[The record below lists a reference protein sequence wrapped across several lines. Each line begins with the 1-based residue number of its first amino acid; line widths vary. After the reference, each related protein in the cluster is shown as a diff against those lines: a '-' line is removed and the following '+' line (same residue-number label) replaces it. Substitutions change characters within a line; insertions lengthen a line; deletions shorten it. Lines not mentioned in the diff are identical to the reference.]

1 MNSNRSSRLATA
13 LVATVLALAV
23 ATPVVAAVSVS
34 PDGVPDEAEQGTD
47 LEARFTLTELYTD
60 YESWTLEGE
69 TDLREVTWT
78 VQQFDQAGNQVSQQS
93 YDGQSFNES
102 VSLDSDASEI
112 RVRVT
117 GTVPEVTEFS
127 YDPEESFTVAA
138 FTLVRQGGTQQALDG
153 YSTHH
158 FTAESKQ
165 ARQAIDEAGAA
176 VDGVDNQQARNQLNR
191 AIEAY
196 NNGNFDLAID
206 LAEDA
211 EQTARQAERSRQR
224 TQLALY
230 GGLGVLALVVV
241 FGGVYYWQSQQDT
254 YDKLR

>member
-1 MNSNRSSRLATA
+1 MNSNPSSKLGA
-13 LVATVLALAV
+13 LLIVSALLFAAV
-23 ATPVVAAVSVS
+23 TPAAAVSAS
-34 PDGVPDEAEQGTD
+34 GENVPDEAMVGEKVSAT
-47 LEARFTLTELYTD
+47 FTLTELYTD

-69 TDLREVTWT
+69 TDLRDVTWT
-78 VQQFDQAGNQVSQQS
+78 VKQFDQAGNQVSQQS

-127 YDPEESFTVAA
+127 YDPEQSFTVAS
-138 FTLVRQGGTQQALDG
+138 FTLVRQGGTQQALDD

-165 ARQAIDEAGAA
+165 ARQAIDEAAAA
-176 VDGVDNQQARNQLNR
+176 VDGVDNQQAQNQLNR

-196 NNGNFDLAID
+196 NNGNFDLALD
-206 LAEDA
+206 LAQDA
-211 EQTARQAERSRQR
+211 EQTARQAEQSRQR

-230 GGLGVLALVVV
+230 GGLGVLALVAV
-241 FGGVYYWQSQQDT
+241 FGGVYYWRSQQDT